1 MSPLKR
7 RSWVAI
13 RSPDTATPV
22 AKIPI
27 AIAAAARLSQWI
39 MAIAIKAVSF
49 QSNSSGAGA
58 DGDKDLKLARLR
70 NSLAATLAALSSM
83 SLIQSAPFRFAA
95 DTSSPKLPPTFD
107 FGVTSRQ
114 GSRLG

>member
-22 AKIPI
+22 AEIPI

-49 QSNSSGAGA
+49 S
-58 DGDKDLKLARLR
+58 
-70 NSLAATLAALSSM
+70 
-83 SLIQSAPFRFAA
+83 I
-95 DTSSPKLPPTFD
+95 
-107 FGVTSRQ
+107 
-114 GSRLG
+114 